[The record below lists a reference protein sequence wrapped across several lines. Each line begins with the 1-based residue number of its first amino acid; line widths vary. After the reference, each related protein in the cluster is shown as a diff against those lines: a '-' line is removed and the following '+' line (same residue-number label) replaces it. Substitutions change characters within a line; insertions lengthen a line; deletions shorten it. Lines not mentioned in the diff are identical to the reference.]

1 MQHAAGSKQQ
11 AASSTQ
17 HQLAEQ
23 TNKAERAERRTLFIG
38 DRLAPNLHLCICHLK
53 GHNVATFVPI
63 RKWRV
68 DQGKGA
74 TLKETVTLKSVF
86 FFERVECRAET
97 PPYIFYIFRWQLFSV
112 HGSLGR
118 QALERAFQI

>member
-1 MQHAAGSKQQ
+1 MQQAASSKQQ

-86 FFERVECRAET
+86 FLKEWSAGQKPLHIYFISFAGNCSQCT
-97 PPYIFYIFRWQLFSV
+97 DL
-112 HGSLGR
+112 
-118 QALERAFQI
+118 